1 VDFQRKPRSRKRRI
15 TVFLA
20 VVMAATVGL
29 GVSIASAHGS
39 DGRGWG
45 WRHHPKPRPT
55 TTTTSAPSSPGSS
68 APSTDPSDTGSSSPT
83 DSTSPSDSSSP
94 TDSSSSNP
102 GSGGGSGG
110 GGGSS
115 ADDPDGDGPLT
126 AADYAD
132 IRTASRLAAA
142 PRTSRNGSRGTF
154 VSSCGRNQNGHHN
167 SDNYIVAPGVN
178 NGAHHIHDYVGNL
191 TTDANSTDQSLAAA
205 GTTCNNGDKSPYV
218 WPVLRDITKQGT
230 DGDQN
235 GGGLDGNFG
244 RILVPVGV
252 QLQFRGNARSKVV
265 AMPQFLRAIT
275 GDAKAA
281 VVNAPSKNARAQWM
295 CTNVQGRAFTDK
307 YPVCPAG
314 GMVVRV
320 EDLPSCW
327 DGVNL
332 DAANH
337 RDHLVFPD
345 AATGACPANTK
356 AVPQL
361 HVTLTFRVPAGRS
374 FALDTFPSELR
385 KPITDHFDFE
395 NVMSANLMRRV
406 VNCINAG
413 ATC

>member
-1 VDFQRKPRSRKRRI
+1 
-15 TVFLA
+15 VFLA
-20 VVMAATVGL
+20 VALAATVGL
-29 GVSIASAHGS
+29 GVSIASAHPGGGQNAS
-39 DGRGWG
+39 WGWG
-45 WRHHPKPRPT
+45 WRHHPKPQPT
-55 TTTTSAPSSPGSS
+55 KPTSSAPTQPSSSAPSSGP
-68 APSTDPSDTGSSSPT
+68 TDTGSSSP
-83 DSTSPSDSSSP
+83 SDSGSP

-102 GSGGGSGG
+102 GDGGGAGG
-110 GGGSS
+110 GGT
-115 ADDPDGDGPLT
+115 ADPNDPDGDGPLT
-126 AADYAD
+126 AADYSS
-132 IRTASRLAAA
+132 IRNAGRIAAA
-142 PRTSRNGSRGTF
+142 PRAGRNASRGTF
-154 VSSCGRNQNGHHN
+154 VSQCGRNQNGHHN
-167 SDNYIVAPGVN
+167 SANYIVAPGVS

-205 GTTCNNGDKSPYV
+205 GTTCSNQGDKSPYV

-230 DGDQN
+230 DPDKD

-244 RILVPVGV
+244 KIIVPSIVT
-252 QLQFRGNARSKVV
+252 LQFRGNAQSKVV

-281 VVNAPSKNARAQWM
+281 VVNAPSKNARAQWS
-295 CTNVQGRAFTDK
+295 CQNAPGRAFTDK
-307 YPVCPAG
+307 FPLCTG
-314 GMVVRV
+314 GSLVIRT

-361 HVTLTFRVPAGRS
+361 HVTLGFRVPAGRS

-395 NVMSANLMRRV
+395 NVMSVALMNRV
-406 VNCINAG
+406 VNCINVG
-413 ATC
+413 RTC

>member
-1 VDFQRKPRSRKRRI
+1 VEFQRRPRSRKRRI

-29 GVSIASAHGS
+29 GVSIASAHGGG
-39 DGRGWG
+39 GRNGGWG
-45 WRHHPKPRPT
+45 WRHHPRPISSAPT
-55 TTTTSAPSSPGSS
+55 SPSSSAPSSG
-68 APSTDPSDTGSSSPT
+68 PT
-83 DSTSPSDSSSP
+83 DSTSASDPGSPSDSSS
-94 TDSSSSNP
+94 SSSNP
-102 GSGGGSGG
+102 PDNGGGTGG
-110 GGGSS
+110 T
-115 ADDPDGDGPLT
+115 ADPNDPDGDGPLT

-132 IRTASRLAAA
+132 IRTASRIAAG

-154 VSSCGRNQNGHHN
+154 ISSCGRPLANHHN

-178 NGAHHIHDYVGNL
+178 NGAHHIHDYVGNVS
-191 TTDANSTDQSLAAA
+191 TDANSTDQSLAAA

-218 WPVLRDITKQGT
+218 WPALRDITKQGN
-230 DGDQN
+230 DADKL

-244 RILVPVGV
+244 KLLVPVGV
-252 QLQFRGNARSKVV
+252 QLQFRGNPQAKVV

-281 VVNAPSKNARAQWM
+281 VVNAPSKNARAQWS
-295 CTNVQGRAFTDK
+295 CSNVPGRAFTDK
-307 YPVCPAG
+307 FPLCPAG
-314 GMVVRV
+314 GMVVRT
-320 EDLPSCW
+320 ENLPSCW

-345 AATGACPANTK
+345 ATTGACPANTK

-361 HVTLTFRVPAGRS
+361 HVTLTYRVPAGRS

-395 NVMSANLMRRV
+395 NVMSAGLMRRV
-406 VNCINAG
+406 VSCINAG
-413 ATC
+413 ANC